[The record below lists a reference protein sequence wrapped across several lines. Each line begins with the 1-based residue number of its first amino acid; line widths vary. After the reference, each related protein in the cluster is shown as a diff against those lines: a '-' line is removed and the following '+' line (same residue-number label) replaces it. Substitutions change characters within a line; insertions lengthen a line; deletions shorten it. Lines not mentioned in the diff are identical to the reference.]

1 MKCLV
6 FTRRLDELERDYQE
20 FRTEKSVNDDR
31 RIIDLEDG
39 DPDAVGPKD
48 DANWKEVDD
57 DICIGESLSMED
69 AVARRRKEA
78 EANGDVIKIDDD
90 DDVVVID

>member
-1 MKCLV
+1 MV

-39 DPDAVGPKD
+39 DPDAVGLKD

-57 DICIGESLSMED
+57 DICIGKSLSMED
-69 AVARRRKEA
+69 AMARRRKEA
-78 EANGDVIKIDDD
+78 EANSDGYRLIMMMM
-90 DDVVVID
+90 